1 MALGCRR
8 LTGLLAFTG
17 VIAALVAGVGMHHG
31 HLLSDLGVEHDPAVG
46 SQTSFRSI
54 RSPHVNC

>member
-31 HLLSDLGVEHDPAVG
+31 HRLSDLGVEPDPAVG

-54 RSPHVNC
+54 QAST